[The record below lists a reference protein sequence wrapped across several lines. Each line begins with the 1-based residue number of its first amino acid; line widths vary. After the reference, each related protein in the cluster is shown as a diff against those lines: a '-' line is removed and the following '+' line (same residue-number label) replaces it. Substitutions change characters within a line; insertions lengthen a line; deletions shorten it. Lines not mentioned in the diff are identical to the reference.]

1 MTLTP
6 IRSRKARTAILSI
19 LGILA
24 LAITLMAIVGD
35 FPEEVILITPEFDI
49 AGLCAL
55 CFMLACVAGFLCIFI
70 KSIRRP
76 VLITVCLGTVV
87 LLTLGCLNFLAE
99 KISYKV
105 AKRRVPVERL
115 CVVTNHKHY
124 HHEYEEEDEDGNLR
138 TSESDNWNM
147 SIRFLD
153 NEHEEVV
160 SERNAIRYW
169 DLEEGDTCYA
179 YVRKGLFDMEFITYM
194 KPKKKPL
201 NLGEEFQPTDGRRIV
216 KRK

>member
-1 MTLTP
+1 MEP
-6 IRSRKARTAILSI
+6 IKSKKARTALLYM
-19 LGILA
+19 LGLLA
-24 LAITLMAIVGD
+24 LLIALMATVGD

-76 VLITVCLGTVV
+76 VLITVCVGTVV
-87 LLTLGCLNFLAE
+87 LLIAGCLNFLAE

-105 AKRRVPVERL
+105 AKRKVPVERL
-115 CVVTNHKHY
+115 CVITNHNHV
-124 HHEYEEEDEDGNLR
+124 HHEYVEEDEDGYQT
-138 TSESDNWNM
+138 TSSSDNWNM

-179 YVRKGLFDMEFITYM
+179 YVRKGLFGMEFITYM